1 MTEGESTGRD
11 NWIGG
16 GGGLCIT
23 GQARNL
29 GQWKFPRINEGN
41 SSEDLAMD
49 DMEPEPAIFYNQA
62 RPHEALGHQPN
73 HKTLDPQFVL
83 PTRYTWGKVEQN
95 LREGL
100 TINRPSLGPI
110 S

>member
-16 GGGLCIT
+16 WGGLCIT

-62 RPHEALGHQPN
+62 RPHEALGHQTN

-83 PTRYTWGKVEQN
+83 PTRCAGIKLELKLGEWPYIDWSG
-95 LREGL
+95 LR
-100 TINRPSLGPI
+100 PVP
-110 S
+110 